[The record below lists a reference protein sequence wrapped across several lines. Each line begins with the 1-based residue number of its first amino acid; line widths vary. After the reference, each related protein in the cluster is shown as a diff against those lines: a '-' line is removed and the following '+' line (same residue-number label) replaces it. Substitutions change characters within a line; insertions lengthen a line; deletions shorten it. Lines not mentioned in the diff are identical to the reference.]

1 MVTERHKS
9 PDLPRIELGHK
20 TRNRSQSVST
30 ALDILIGVADKH
42 KNNSDTILTEKD
54 YQLLVPRLGD
64 LADVVRDDENHLFAP
79 LLEFVVVLIEN
90 YEKFHVLE

>member
-9 PDLPRIELGHK
+9 PDIPRVKLGHK
-20 TRNRSQSVST
+20 ADNHLQSISI
-30 ALDILIGVADKH
+30 ALDILIDVADKH
-42 KNNSDTILTEKD
+42 KNNGDTILTEND

-64 LADVVRDDENHLFAP
+64 LADVVRDDENHLFAS

-90 YEKFHVLE
+90 YEKSHVLK

>member
-1 MVTERHKS
+1 MITERHRS
-9 PDLPRIELGHK
+9 PDLPRVELGHK
-20 TRNRSQSVST
+20 ARNHPQSVSI
-30 ALDILIGVADKH
+30 ALDILIDVADKH
-42 KNNSDTILTEKD
+42 KNNGNTILTESD

-90 YEKFHVLE
+90 YEKSHVLE

>member
-9 PDLPRIELGHK
+9 PDLSRVELGHK
-20 TRNRSQSVST
+20 AHNHSQSIST
-30 ALDILIGVADKH
+30 ALDILIDVADKH
-42 KNNSDTILTEKD
+42 NNNGDTILTEND

-79 LLEFVVVLIEN
+79 LLEFVVVLINN
-90 YEKFHVLE
+90 YEKSHVLE